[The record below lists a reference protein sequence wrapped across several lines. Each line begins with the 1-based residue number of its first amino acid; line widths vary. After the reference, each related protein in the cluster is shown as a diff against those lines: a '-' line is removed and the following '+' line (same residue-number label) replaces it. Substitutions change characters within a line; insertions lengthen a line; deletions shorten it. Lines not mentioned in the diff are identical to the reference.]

1 MHSCDNDSPLAVHDG
16 RERFGTP
23 HRRLARLTRAH
34 ENWIVGLNRG
44 GKNNQAG
51 VAGILRAMLL
61 MKTQTEP
68 LQSIGLYGSAFVGA
82 TDFVAEVE

>member
-1 MHSCDNDSPLAVHDG
+1 M
-16 RERFGTP
+16 
-23 HRRLARLTRAH
+23 RAH
-34 ENWIVGLNRG
+34 ENWIVGLNCRR
-44 GKNNQAG
+44 KDNQAG

-82 TDFVAEVE
+82 TNFMAEVE